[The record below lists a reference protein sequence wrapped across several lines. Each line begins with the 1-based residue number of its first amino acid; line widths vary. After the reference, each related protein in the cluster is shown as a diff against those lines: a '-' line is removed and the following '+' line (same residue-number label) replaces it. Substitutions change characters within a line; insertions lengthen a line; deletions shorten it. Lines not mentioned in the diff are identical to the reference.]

1 LKYLDKYPSLSN
13 LFRERVKITPTPK
26 EYYEDNGYYIFPKLI
41 PDNVI
46 DNLLEKYK
54 AEILSSN
61 EDFAS

>member
-1 LKYLDKYPSLSN
+1 MS
-13 LFRERVKITPTPK
+13 TPK
-26 EYYEDNGYYIFPKLI
+26 EYYKDNGYYIFPKLI